1 MTKQIGFDIITLF
14 CSERIWG
21 YSSAGRALDWQ
32 SRGQRFDPAY
42 LHQKDLKLRFQVFC
56 FASARKKASGLR
68 GLAVPLF
75 ALGVLEAELWQW
87 LLAIGLSAKFLFAGL
102 SEQEGKRWDNIA
114 KNYQRVSRELFGKY
128 AGVKTNLPWIIL
140 GGFFAVTL
148 LIRFLGNIIIPVWI
162 AV

>member
-1 MTKQIGFDIITLF
+1 MKVYHKNYF
-14 CSERIWG
+14 IWG
-21 YSSAGRALDWQ
+21 IIFLI
-32 SRGQRFDPAY
+32 P
-42 LHQKDLKLRFQVFC
+42 
-56 FASARKKASGLR
+56 
-68 GLAVPLF
+68 VPLF
-75 ALGVLEAELWQW
+75 ALGILEAELWQW
-87 LLAIGLSAKFLFAGL
+87 FLAIGLSAKFLFAGL